1 MPFYSKAPV
10 FNKNEPLLIFDLNF
24 KSKTLMKVNVRILLQ
39 IQMLV
44 PMAGVLGAAQRE
56 NAAENIQI
64 APHTTMTDKTVVTIS
79 LTTHFLLRLANAKK
93 MFFTATISI
102 NKFFANY
109 FSHIFLTQTKVIFLL
124 HYGLSI
130 IVY

>member
-1 MPFYSKAPV
+1 
-10 FNKNEPLLIFDLNF
+10 
-24 KSKTLMKVNVRILLQ
+24 MKVNKRSLR

-64 APHTTMTDKTVVTIS
+64 APHTTTTDKIVVTIS
-79 LTTHFLLRLANAKK
+79 LTTHFLLQLANAKK
-93 MFFTATISI
+93 LFFTATISI